1 MKKMRRLIP
10 AIAMLLVS
18 AVMLSTAS
26 FAWFTLSTEVTATG
40 MQIQAKA
47 DSSLVISKA
56 PMTYVSTDTTVD
68 FETAVTKL
76 IPMTYVDDLSD
87 WGVPNNSIKVNSTS
101 GAMASDD
108 TFKALALTTGENG
121 TAKNY
126 YIEEEIYLASAGTAM
141 NQKKIQITLK
151 APVSA
156 TGSATKAYAAAIYV
170 IGNKT
175 ESNATTTWAPGGS
188 VSTATKPDKVVY
200 VDTASN
206 RNVITLDGPY
216 TIPSIVG
223 VGEQD
228 ATATTGFKIIIRF
241 YVDGN
246 LESVNDD
253 KIAVADG
260 TYTYA
265 AATGKWD
272 ADTTYFLG
280 QTDKVAVPTP
290 DMVDGESNIPSGW
303 YTRTANK
310 PLVNYKYI
318 RSADVPTAASQLEI
332 SFTTAD

>member
-56 PMTYVSTDTTVD
+56 PMTYESTDTTVD

-87 WGVPNNSIKVNSTS
+87 WGIPNNSIKVNSTS

-126 YIEEEIYLASAGTAM
+126 YVEKEVYLASAGSAM
-141 NQKKIQITLK
+141 TQKKIQITLD

-170 IGNKT
+170 VGTKT
-175 ESNATTTWAPGGS
+175 EDNAETWALGGS

-246 LESVNDD
+246 LESVGDD
-253 KIAVADG
+253 KVGVPDG
-260 TYTYA
+260 TYTYTP
-265 AATGKWD
+265 ATGTWN
-272 ADTTYFLG
+272 AAQTYFLG
-280 QTDKVAVPTP
+280 ETDTVAVPTP
-290 DMVDGESNIPSGW
+290 DMVDGQSQIPTGW

-310 PLVNYKYI
+310 PMVNYKYI

-332 SFTTAD
+332 AFSTAD